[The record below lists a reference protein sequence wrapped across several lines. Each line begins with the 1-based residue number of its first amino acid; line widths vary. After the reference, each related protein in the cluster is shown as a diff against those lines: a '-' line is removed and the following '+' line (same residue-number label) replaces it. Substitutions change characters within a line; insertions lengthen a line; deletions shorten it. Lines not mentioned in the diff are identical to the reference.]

1 MTQLSVLLYIDIDE
15 CDIPNKCNG
24 ICHNFDGGFN
34 CTSCSHGKVYD
45 QIKHK
50 CVMSAKEHNV
60 ILGKSSFIDRWNFE
74 FTKPS
79 CPHLMDVGIAIGV
92 ACGLGSIVV
101 AVGAI
106 ALTRKWKKGI
116 QRRIRRAYF
125 KKNQGLLLEQLIS
138 DESATSK
145 TKIFSLEELEKAT
158 NNFDATRVLGRE
170 GHGTVYKGILSD
182 QRVVAIKKI

>member
-1 MTQLSVLLYIDIDE
+1 
-15 CDIPNKCNG
+15 
-24 ICHNFDGGFN
+24 
-34 CTSCSHGKVYD
+34 
-45 QIKHK
+45 
-50 CVMSAKEHNV
+50 MSAKVHNL
-60 ILGKSSFIDRWNFE
+60 ILGKSSFIDHWNFE

-158 NNFDATRVLGRE
+158 NNFDATRVLGRG

-182 QRVVAIKKI
+182 QCVVAIKKI